1 MSEKNII
8 EKWLNIMLNTIVKNS
23 YGPTKTARF
32 QYLVST
38 ILYYSFITYKN
49 IITYSLNERELK
61 FIYTTTLID
70 V

>member
-49 IITYSLNERELK
+49 IRTYSLNER
-61 FIYTTTLID
+61 
-70 V
+70 